1 MQAPKGHKWVC
12 ETSCLLLLFV
22 TIAGVVPVYS
32 QTDTSRVQATGKCY
46 STNVTPEE
54 GWLRARQDAE
64 ANAIRKALG
73 ITVNARTFQT
83 TSEAM
88 QGGKSADFLSLFTE
102 LNTTTTSGRIVAE
115 TILDS
120 TLATESNVPVYSVT
134 IQATVARD
142 KGEPDPGFE
151 VGVHLDKD
159 VYYDRGDID
168 RNDAV
173 HFSITAS
180 QNCYLYIFDIM
191 ANDSVLLLMPNA
203 YFSDNSYTVS
213 EGAEGFARKLA
224 KLPFQLRVGLPPK
237 KDITTEMIYVVALK
251 KKIDFYS
258 PHLTQE
264 SLGIIPTYQSA
275 FVDLQKWLVRI
286 PQELRTSASA
296 PFTIKR
302 SK

>member
-1 MQAPKGHKWVC
+1 MQASEGHWRAVGV
-12 ETSCLLLLFV
+12 SRILVLLSV
-22 TIAGVVPVYS
+22 VAGTAFGSPEIDSSKVE
-32 QTDTSRVQATGKCY
+32 ATGRCY
-46 STNVTPEE
+46 SSVVTPEE
-54 GWLRARQDAE
+54 GWSRARQDAE

-73 ITVNARTFQT
+73 IIVNARTFQAT
-83 TSEAM
+83 AETM
-88 QGGKSADFLSLFTE
+88 QGNKPGDFLSLFTE
-102 LNTTTTSGRIVAE
+102 LNTTTTSGRIIAE
-115 TILDS
+115 TVLDS
-120 TLATESNVPVYSVT
+120 TLTTQSNIPVYSVK
-134 IQATVARD
+134 IAATVAKD
-142 KGEPDPGFE
+142 NGEPDPAFQIE
-151 VGVHLDKD
+151 VRLDKEM
-159 VYYDRGDID
+159 YYDRGNIE

-173 HFSITAS
+173 HFAITAS
-180 QNCYLYIFDIM
+180 QDCYLYIFDIM
-191 ANDSVLLLMPNA
+191 ANDSVLLLIPNV
-203 YFSDNSYTVS
+203 YFPDNSYSVS

-258 PHLTQE
+258 PHMTGE